1 MSNEEY
7 PLLEG
12 IRLFRSGEL
21 IFLNRSDESFT
32 EYHQMMHK
40 HDFIEIAYILSGE
53 GIHRVGDSSYE
64 AIKGD
69 LFVINFDTPHG
80 FFAKPGNENPVV
92 YNCVFRPEFLDSALF
107 SSVHFEDITSSFL
120 LKSLF
125 PSDTLSKSDVK
136 LVGQDQLEAEQIFSK
151 MYAEYNGQKK
161 GYYDLLRAFL
171 VELIVKIFRFLEKAP
186 ETVVSASNRK
196 LVEKAMDYLR
206 HNYNSDITL
215 HDLALQSFITKNYF
229 SRLFKKVSGISF
241 SDYVQQI
248 RIEEV
253 CRLLG
258 ETDMKVLD
266 IALMTGFKDAKFF
279 YETFKKHIG
288 STPGDYRSGVRLSG
302 KK

>member
-1 MSNEEY
+1 MRKEEF

-12 IRLFRSGEL
+12 TRLFRSGEL
-21 IFLNRSDESFT
+21 VFINRSDESFK
-32 EYHQMMHK
+32 EYHHMMHK

-80 FFAKPGNENPVV
+80 FFCKSGKESPVV
-92 YNCVFRPEFLDSALF
+92 YNCVFRPEFIDASLF

-125 PSDTLSKSDVK
+125 PNENISNSDLK
-136 LVGQDQLEAEQIFSK
+136 LIGQDQLEIEAIFSQ
-151 MYAEYNGQKK
+151 MYTEYSGQKK
-161 GYYDLLRAFL
+161 GYYDLLRAYL
-171 VELIVKIFRFLEKAP
+171 VELIVKIFRVSEKTP

-196 LVEKAMDYLR
+196 LVEKAMDFLR

-229 SRLFKKVSGISF
+229 SRLFKKVSGINF

-248 RIEEV
+248 RIEEA
-253 CRLLG
+253 CRLLK
-258 ETDMKVLD
+258 ETDKKVLD
-266 IALMTGFKDAKFF
+266 IAFMTGFKDAKFF

-288 STPGDYRSGVRLSG
+288 KTPGDYRSGAGG